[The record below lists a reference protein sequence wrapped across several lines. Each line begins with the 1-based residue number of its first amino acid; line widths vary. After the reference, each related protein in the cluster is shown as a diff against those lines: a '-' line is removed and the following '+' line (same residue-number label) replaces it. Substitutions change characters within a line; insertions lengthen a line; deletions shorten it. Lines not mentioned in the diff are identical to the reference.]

1 MNSLKLAAI
10 LYKLSSLSPL
20 AAAIFLLPALF
31 GVQACRK
38 FNISFRCFSLKT
50 LVAICAIGE
59 LELAIGIVPNNY

>member
-10 LYKLSSLSPL
+10 LYRISSLSRL
-20 AAAIFLLPALF
+20 AAANYQSLF